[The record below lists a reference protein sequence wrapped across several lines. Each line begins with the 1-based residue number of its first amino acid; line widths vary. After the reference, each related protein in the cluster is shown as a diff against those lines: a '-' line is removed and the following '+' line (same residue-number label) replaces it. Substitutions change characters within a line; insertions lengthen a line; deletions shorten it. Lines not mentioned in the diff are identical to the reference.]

1 MKDAQHQFSLE
12 KCKSTTMRYPLTHIR
27 MATIKTTENNQC
39 WRGYGEIRTRYTAS
53 GNVTWYRQYGK
64 QYGYSLKY
72 KAELP

>member
-1 MKDAQHQFSLE
+1 
-12 KCKSTTMRYPLTHIR
+12 

-39 WRGYGEIRTRYTAS
+39 WRGYGETRTLYTAG